1 MFLKKTGAELELLP
15 DIHVGIHLFMKRGI
29 WEGILMVIKRY
40 PKANNPLVLN
50 YDPSKPNRYI
60 MYLGKSYHYGW
71 AMSKALT
78 TKDWKCRHVIPTE
91 EDILKVPITP
101 KKFLRLIKS
110 LYGIGK
116 NVTKIS

>member
-78 TKDWKCRHVIPTE
+78 TKDWKWRRVIPTE
-91 EDILKVPITP
+91 EDILKR
-101 KKFLRLIKS
+101 KENRKNGWFLEELQKENNS
-110 LYGIGK
+110 YCLALD
-116 NVTKIS
+116 